1 MKQPVSSLMQRD
13 VVHVSMDDTVAA
25 VEATL
30 LSRGL
35 SWLPVVDAGGG
46 ILGVIAAVDL
56 LRFRAEGKDPSA
68 TQAWQLC
75 TYKPVTVSPETPL
88 RDVARLMLNKGIH
101 HVVVADPSGLCGIVS
116 SLDVVREI
124 PGPA

>member
-30 LSRGL
+30 LARGL
-35 SWLPVVDAGGG
+35 SWLPVVDAGGA
-46 ILGVIAAVDL
+46 LMGVIAAIDL
-56 LRFRAEGKDPSA
+56 LKFRAAGRDPSA
-68 TQAWQLC
+68 VPAWQLC
-75 TYKPVTVSPETPL
+75 TYKPITVSPETPL
-88 RDVARLMLNKGIH
+88 REVARLMVNKGVH
-101 HVVVADPSGLCGIVS
+101 HVVVADSSGLCGIVS
-116 SLDVVREI
+116 SLDVVREF